1 MAATEQLFN
10 VRERKRFE
18 RHDIWERIAENGTIS
33 AAVMVYAAIAAVICA
48 NTDAYEAI
56 HHFLETPLY
65 VGLGN
70 LTAGLTVEL
79 FVNDFLMAIF
89 FLLVGIELKYEMTV
103 GELKNPRQAML
114 PMLAAVGGVV
124 VPACIYLIFNHAGAH
139 NGWAIPMATDIA
151 FALGVLSL
159 LGNRVPNGVRV
170 FFSTLAIADD
180 LISIA
185 AIAIFMVLSFVIAN
199 IVGRI
204 RHYDA
209 AMLESCR
216 NAFMFNNTGNLG
228 VALIILV
235 FSHDPFV
242 VNGQTPYLAEAMV
255 VQIIIFMIQSVALN
269 TLGLYQAGRGKLT
282 ARDTLAVMLRMP
294 LLYVLG
300 ASLLARNVG
309 LDAENFFLWPIM
321 AMASKALLPLAMV
334 SIGAQLSQTK
344 IHWLD
349 KDVWIVSILKM
360 TALPLL
366 GLAMIYGANAF
377 RPGTFT
383 AVSATVFLIYCA
395 IPTAV
400 NTALFAIEFDN
411 NPDYAT
417 QIVMN
422 TTALSAISLTFY
434 IFLGHI
440 LFV

>member
-1 MAATEQLFN
+1 
-10 VRERKRFE
+10 
-18 RHDIWERIAENGTIS
+18 
-33 AAVMVYAAIAAVICA
+33 MVFWFIIEH
-48 NTDAYEAI
+48 TM
-56 HHFLETPLY
+56 LP
-65 VGLGN
+65 
-70 LTAGLTVEL
+70 
-79 FVNDFLMAIF
+79 IF
-89 FLLVGIELKYEMTV
+89 FLVVLGYFLDKKFHLDVKTLSKLMFFLVIPSFIFTNIYTT
-103 GELKNPRQAML
+103 QF
-114 PMLAAVGGVV
+114 
-124 VPACIYLIFNHAGAH
+124 PATSINI
-139 NGWAIPMATDIA
+139 
-151 FALGVLSL
+151 
-159 LGNRVPNGVRV
+159 
-170 FFSTLAIADD
+170 
-180 LISIA
+180 IA
-185 AIAIFMVLSFVIAN
+185 AIAIFMVICFVIAN

-255 VQIIIFMIQSVALN
+255 VQIIIFMIQSISLN
-269 TLGLYQAGRGKLT
+269 TLGLYQAGRGRLT
-282 ARDTLAVMLRMP
+282 ARDTLSVMFHMP
-294 LLYVLG
+294 LLYVL
-300 ASLLARNVG
+300 AAALIARYVG
-309 LDAENFFLWPIM
+309 WDAKDFFLWPI
-321 AMASKALLPLAMV
+321 
-334 SIGAQLSQTK
+334 TK
-344 IHWLD
+344 IQWLD

-360 TALPLL
+360 TALPLI
-366 GLAMIYGANAF
+366 GLAMIYLANTF

-417 QIVMN
+417 QVVMN
-422 TTALSAISLTFY
+422 TTALSAVSLTFY

>member
-1 MAATEQLFN
+1 MRGIHLEKGVIPL
-10 VRERKRFE
+10 
-18 RHDIWERIAENGTIS
+18 
-33 AAVMVYAAIAAVICA
+33 MVFWFIIEH
-48 NTDAYEAI
+48 TM
-56 HHFLETPLY
+56 LP
-65 VGLGN
+65 
-70 LTAGLTVEL
+70 
-79 FVNDFLMAIF
+79 IF
-89 FLLVGIELKYEMTV
+89 FLVVLGYFLDKKFHLDVKTLSKLMFFLVIPSFIFTNIYTT
-103 GELKNPRQAML
+103 QF
-114 PMLAAVGGVV
+114 
-124 VPACIYLIFNHAGAH
+124 PATSINI
-139 NGWAIPMATDIA
+139 
-151 FALGVLSL
+151 
-159 LGNRVPNGVRV
+159 
-170 FFSTLAIADD
+170 
-180 LISIA
+180 IA
-185 AIAIFMVLSFVIAN
+185 AIAIFMVICFVIAN

-255 VQIIIFMIQSVALN
+255 VQIIIFMIQSISLN
-269 TLGLYQAGRGKLT
+269 TLGLYQAGRGRLT
-282 ARDTLAVMLRMP
+282 ARDTLSVMFHMP
-294 LLYVLG
+294 LLYVL
-300 ASLLARNVG
+300 AAALIARYVG
-309 LDAENFFLWPIM
+309 WDAKDFFLWPIM
-321 AMASKALLPLAMV
+321 DMASKALLPLAMV

-344 IHWLD
+344 IQWLD

-360 TALPLL
+360 TALPLI
-366 GLAMIYGANAF
+366 GLTMIYLANAF

-417 QIVMN
+417 QVVMN
-422 TTALSAISLTFY
+422 TTALSAVSLTFY